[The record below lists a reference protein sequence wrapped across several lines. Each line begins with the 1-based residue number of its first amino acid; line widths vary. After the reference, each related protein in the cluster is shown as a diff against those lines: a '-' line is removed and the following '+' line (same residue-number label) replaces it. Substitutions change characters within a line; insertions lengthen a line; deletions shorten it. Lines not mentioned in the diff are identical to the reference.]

1 MLLTLEQIFGQ
12 GTVEN
17 ASTISIPKSGLSGLS
32 ASASNSP
39 ESLLAAILI
48 NALRQFQGEIT
59 ANGNPLNANGNP
71 LTYSN
76 KKYWYALINLQP
88 WATFF
93 ENGKVVHTFVFHS
106 YRFNLIMDFIDLPE
120 KFTPVGI
127 DLIVLQ
133 DPTNEV
139 TYKALIS
146 SLPFLSATNNK
157 PDYFRQT
164 TVPTN
169 PQVGTQWDEIDAN
182 GHLIESWIYT
192 GTQWESKIK
201 EFNWFLSG
209 SGGNSTAY
217 PVRND
222 YRYKLLSWQYT
233 LIANTVWNTSN
244 FVALNLWRSNGAT
257 NTVISNATY
266 NSSTSGQVRQIKT
279 DLNTLLD
286 FQTTVADRLALG
298 VSVTGTASFN
308 YSALI
313 KYQLIRRQ

>member
-59 ANGNPLNANGNP
+59 ANGQTLNANGNP

-76 KKYWYALINLQP
+76 KKYWYALINLEP
-88 WATFF
+88 WTTFF

-120 KFTPVGI
+120 KVSPALI
-127 DLIVLQ
+127 DLLVLQ

-139 TYKALIS
+139 TYKTLIS
-146 SLPFLSATNNK
+146 SLPFLSSTNNK
-157 PDYFRQT
+157 PDYFRQA

-169 PQVGTQWDEIDAN
+169 PQAGTQWDEIDAN
-182 GHLIESWIYT
+182 GHLIESWVYT
-192 GTQWESKIK
+192 GTQWESRIK

-209 SGGNSTAY
+209 SGGNSTGY

-222 YRYKLLSWQYT
+222 YRYKILTWEYT
-233 LIANTVWNTSN
+233 LIANNIWNASN
-244 FVALNLWRSNGAT
+244 FVAVTLWRSSGAT
-257 NTVISNATY
+257 NTVLSTATY
-266 NSSTSGQVRQIKT
+266 NSATAGQIRQIKT
-279 DLNTLLD
+279 ELKQTLD
-286 FQTTVADRLALG
+286 FQVTIADRLALG
-298 VSVTGTASFN
+298 VSVTGTVTFN

-313 KYQLIRRQ
+313 KYQLIRR